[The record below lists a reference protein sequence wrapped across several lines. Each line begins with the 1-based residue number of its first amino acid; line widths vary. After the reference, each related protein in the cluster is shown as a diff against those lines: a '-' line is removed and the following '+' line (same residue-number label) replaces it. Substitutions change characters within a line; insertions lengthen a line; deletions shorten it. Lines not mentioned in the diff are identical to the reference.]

1 MQDKEH
7 AAACSCSFYDF
18 MKFKFIQHLYKL
30 DWLLL
35 AAVLLLV
42 FWGLAVIYSITLG
55 QGNNSSGG
63 ILSSPLLYKQVVSL
77 GIGILLFFIFSLINY
92 RLFYVYS
99 RYLFLGI
106 VILLLSVLILGNTVR
121 GMTGWFEIAG
131 FRFQPVEV
139 AKLILII
146 ILAKYFTTNGRY
158 LAQFRHVIFSGITA
172 LVIISLVLFQPDFGS
187 AVILILIWAG
197 MMFAVGVPK
206 KYLFFVTIA
215 AILVGILSWSFFLK
229 SYQKNRVLVFLNPQ
243 ADPQGSGYHVTQSI
257 IAIGSGGW
265 FGKGLGFGSQS
276 HLKFLPESHTDFI
289 FAVIAEEMGFFS
301 VIFFFA
307 LFIFLYY
314 RLIKISRESV
324 DDFGFLL
331 CVGIVI
337 SLFCQMFINLA
348 MNMGI
353 LPVTGLP
360 LPFISSGGSSLIM
373 SFAMIGVAQNV
384 HIKSKTFNTKIQKY

>member
-1 MQDKEH
+1 MQR
-7 AAACSCSFYDF
+7 
-18 MKFKFIQHLYKL
+18 LYKF

-55 QGNNSSGG
+55 QGNALGTG
-63 ILSSPLLYKQVVSL
+63 ILSSPLLSKQIISLVV
-77 GIGILLFFIFSLINY
+77 GIILFFIFSFINY
-92 RLFYVYS
+92 RLFYIYS
-99 RYLFLGI
+99 RYLFWGI
-106 VILLLSVLILGNTVR
+106 VILLLAVLFFGNTVR
-121 GMTGWFEIAG
+121 GTTGWFEAAG
-131 FRFQPVEV
+131 FGFQPVEA
-139 AKLILII
+139 AKLVLII
-146 ILAKYFTTNGRY
+146 ILAKYFTANGRY
-158 LAQFRHVIFSGITA
+158 LAQFRHVIFSGI
-172 LVIISLVLFQPDFGS
+172 ISLVIAGLVLLQPDFGS

-206 KYLFFVTIA
+206 KYLMFVA
-215 AILVGILSWSFFLK
+215 AGAILIGVLSWSFFLK
-229 SYQKNRVLVFLNPQ
+229 PYQKDRVAVFLDPQ
-243 ADPQGSGYHVTQSI
+243 SDPQGSGYHVTQSI
-257 IAIGSGGW
+257 IAIGSGQL

-301 VIFFFA
+301 VVFFFA
-307 LFIFLYY
+307 LFAFLYY
-314 RLIKISRESV
+314 RLIKISKDSV
-324 DDFGFLL
+324 DDFGSLL

-360 LPFISSGGSSLIM
+360 LPFVSFGGSSLIM
-373 SFAMIGVAQNV
+373 SFVMIGVAQNV
-384 HIKSKTFNTKIQKY
+384 HVKSKLAGIKM

>member
-1 MQDKEH
+1 MD
-7 AAACSCSFYDF
+7 
-18 MKFKFIQHLYKL
+18 FKFIQCLYKL

-55 QGNNSSGG
+55 QGNVSSGG
-63 ILSSPLLYKQVVSL
+63 ILSSPFLYKQVISL
-77 GIGILLFFIFSLINY
+77 AVGIVLFFIFSLINY

-99 RYLFLGI
+99 RYLFFGI
-106 VILLLSVLILGNTVR
+106 IILLLSVLFLGNTIR
-121 GMTGWFEIAG
+121 GTTGWFEIAG
-131 FRFQPVEV
+131 FGFQPVEV
-139 AKLILII
+139 AKLVLII
-146 ILAKYFTTNGRY
+146 ILAKYFTTHGRY

-172 LVIISLVLFQPDFGS
+172 LVIVSLVLFQPDFGS

-206 KYLFFVTIA
+206 KYLMFVA
-215 AILVGILSWSFFLK
+215 AGAILIGVFSWSFFLK
-229 SYQKNRVLVFLNPQ
+229 PYQKDRVLVFLNPQ
-243 ADPQGSGYHVTQSI
+243 SDPQGSGYHVTQSI
-257 IAIGSGGW
+257 IAIGSGQL

-301 VIFFFA
+301 VIFFFV

-314 RLIKISRESV
+314 RLIKISKDSV
-324 DDFGFLL
+324 DDFGSLL

-337 SLFCQMFINLA
+337 SIFCQMFINIA

-360 LPFISSGGSSLIM
+360 LPFVSFGGSSLIM

-384 HIKSKTFNTKIQKY
+384 HIKSQMAGLGQ

>member
-1 MQDKEH
+1 MLKYLQR
-7 AAACSCSFYDF
+7 F
-18 MKFKFIQHLYKL
+18 YKL

-55 QGNNSSGG
+55 QGSVSGG
-63 ILSSPLLYKQVVSL
+63 SILSSPLLYKQIISL
-77 GIGILLFFIFSLINY
+77 SIGIVLFFIFSLINY

-106 VILLLSVLILGNTVR
+106 VILLLSVLFFGNTVR
-121 GMTGWFEIAG
+121 GTTGWFEIAG
-131 FRFQPVEV
+131 FGFQPVEV
-139 AKLILII
+139 AKLVLVI

-158 LAQFRHVIFSGITA
+158 LAQFRHVVFSGITV
-172 LVIISLVLFQPDFGS
+172 LVIIGLVLFQPDFGS

-206 KYLFFVTIA
+206 KYLMFVA
-215 AILVGILSWSFFLK
+215 SVAILIGILSWSFFLQD
-229 SYQKNRVLVFLNPQ
+229 YQKDRVSVFLNPQ
-243 ADPQGSGYHVTQSI
+243 SDPQGRGYHVAQSI
-257 IAIGSGGW
+257 IAIGSGQLL
-265 FGKGLGFGSQS
+265 GKGLGFGSQS

-314 RLIKISRESV
+314 RLIKISKDAV
-324 DDFGFLL
+324 DDFGSLL

-348 MNMGI
+348 MNMGV

-360 LPFISSGGSSLIM
+360 LPFVSSGGSSLII
-373 SFAMIGVAQNV
+373 SFVMIGVAQNV
-384 HIKSKTFNTKIQKY
+384 HVRSKIVGLGQ

>member
-1 MQDKEH
+1 MN
-7 AAACSCSFYDF
+7 FRL
-18 MKFKFIQHLYKL
+18 IQRLYQL

-42 FWGLAVIYSITLG
+42 FLGLAVIYSITLG
-55 QGNNSSGG
+55 QGNDIGGG
-63 ILSSPLLYKQVVSL
+63 ILYSPLLHKQIISL
-77 GIGILLFFIFSLINY
+77 TFGIVLFFIFSLINY

-99 RYLFLGI
+99 RYLFWGI
-106 VILLLSVLILGNTVR
+106 IILLLAVLFFGNTIR
-121 GMTGWFEIAG
+121 GTTGWFEFGG
-131 FRFQPVEV
+131 FGFQPVEV
-139 AKLILII
+139 AKLVLII

-158 LAQFRHVIFSGITA
+158 LAQFRHVVFSGIIV
-172 LVIISLVLFQPDFGS
+172 LIIMGLVLLQPDFGS

-197 MMFAVGVPK
+197 MMFAVGIPK
-206 KYLFFVTIA
+206 KYLTFAAFA
-215 AILVGILSWSFFLK
+215 AILVGILSWSFFLQD
-229 SYQKNRVLVFLNPQ
+229 YQKDRIAVFLNPQ
-243 ADPQGSGYHVTQSI
+243 ADPQGSGYHVAQSI
-257 IAIGSGGW
+257 IAIGSGQL

-301 VIFFFA
+301 VIFLFS

-314 RLIKISRESV
+314 RLIKISKDSI
-324 DDFGFLL
+324 DDFGSLL

-360 LPFISSGGSSLIM
+360 LPFVSFGGSSLIM

-384 HIKSKTFNTKIQKY
+384 HIKSKLAGIKM